1 MPLQDLVIR
10 SQLIPPR
17 QRRGVLRRPRL
28 EAALAGV
35 LDYPITVVHAA
46 TGYGKSTALAALAGM
61 LHALYSPNV
70 SPGIANL
77 ASTVNL
83 LLMVLIGGVGT
94 LSGAPIGAAL
104 VRLLSF
110 YLDKWFGEASG
121 FLIGLVYVGIVLF
134 LPYGIVGTAK
144 LKGFQWRA
152 GW

>member
-1 MPLQDLVIR
+1 
-10 SQLIPPR
+10 
-17 QRRGVLRRPRL
+17 
-28 EAALAGV
+28 
-35 LDYPITVVHAA
+35 
-46 TGYGKSTALAALAGM
+46 M